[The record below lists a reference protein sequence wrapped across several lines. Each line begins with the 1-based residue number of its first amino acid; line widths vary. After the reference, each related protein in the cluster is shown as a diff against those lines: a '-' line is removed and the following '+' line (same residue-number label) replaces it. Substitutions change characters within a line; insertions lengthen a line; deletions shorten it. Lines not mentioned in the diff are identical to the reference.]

1 MQISL
6 LSWGYQKYIFSA
18 ILPRSSL
25 KKKKKAEKAKI
36 L

>member
-25 KKKKKAEKAKI
+25 KKKKAEKAKI